1 MTGGHRPWFA
11 RVRMVI
17 DLPLIGQLPY
27 RMNVSRF
34 IVTRMAREH
43 VYTDPGWLSGDRLSA
58 KPAGALV
65 ADTLRPGGCA

>member
-1 MTGGHRPWFA
+1 
-11 RVRMVI
+11 MVI

-43 VYTDPGWLSGDRLSA
+43 VYSDPG
-58 KPAGALV
+58 
-65 ADTLRPGGCA
+65 